1 MQGQYLIIGSYL
13 VICIIVVIVVL
24 HFIRRGIANK
34 YRRKVHELEVAKN
47 MVASTPVSL
56 ELSKVE
62 PIIKN
67 DQMEEKYNDWQDRF
81 DEIRDNKLSR
91 IDDMLID
98 LDIYIDKKDYKNCIY
113 RLAKTEFEIY
123 RVRESADSLL
133 DEIKEITLSEEKYR
147 AIVIKLKTKYR
158 EHKKDNQHHRH
169 MYDEMQDA
177 VELQLENIERRFL
190 DFEKVM
196 EKNQY
201 SEVVHIV
208 KALDTMIE
216 HMGIVVQEV
225 PDLLLMAK
233 QVIPNRMKEVEELN
247 DDMVKQGYPLDYL
260 NVSYNLEES
269 QKNIDHIL
277 DKIRVLN
284 LEDCMFELKTML
296 DYYDSLFVDFEKE
309 RLSRKVYVE
318 METDFSKKLEKTNKV
333 VQEVYN
339 QLDDIKSMYDLNDKD
354 VETIHEVNKILI
366 VINDDYKKM
375 LAKVEAKSSPYS
387 MLQQEVEELTVRLNQ
402 MENDLDQALKSLG
415 NMYDD
420 EVRAR
425 EQLEEIESFLK
436 QSKERMRTYKLPII
450 TNNYFVQLS
459 EANEAIEEVIKELE
473 RKPIVI
479 KTLNTRVDTARDLVL
494 KLYNTT
500 NEMVKTAQLAE
511 MAIVF
516 GNRYRSVYDDVDHG
530 LSDAEKLFFN
540 AVDGNYSVYKLQ
552 MAIDQKLLS
561 NMKNPF
567 KGSKYCNPYASKVS
581 VSSNKKYV
589 TLECGNYLIYEQ
601 DSLEKPYVIYQ
612 VGKWTSSEIKG
623 ERQEAILYNYK
634 EDGFPENL
642 EEDIFLYEFNT
653 LKGTS
658 FQRVSEIPAEY
669 QITKETKYRYIKN
682 VNY

>member
-1 MQGQYLIIGSYL
+1 MQGQYLIIGSYF

-24 HFIRRGIANK
+24 HFIRKGIANK
-34 YRRKVHELEVAKN
+34 YRRQVRELEVAKN
-47 MVASTPVSL
+47 VVASTPVSL

-67 DQMEEKYNDWQDRF
+67 DKMEEKYNDWQDRF
-81 DEIRDNKLSR
+81 DEIRENRLSQ

-123 RVRESADSLL
+123 RVREFADSLL

-147 AIVIKLKTKYR
+147 AIVIKLKAKYR
-158 EHKKDNQHHRH
+158 ELNKDFHDHRQ
-169 MYDEMQDA
+169 MYDEMQEA

-196 EKNQY
+196 EKNEY

-208 KALDTMIE
+208 KALDAMIE
-216 HMGIVVQEV
+216 HMGIVIKEV
-225 PDLLLMAK
+225 PDLLLMSK
-233 QVIPNRMKEVEELN
+233 QVIPNRMKEVKELN
-247 DDMVKQGYPLDYL
+247 EDMVKQGYPLDYL
-260 NVSYNLEES
+260 NVEYNLEES

-277 DKIRVLN
+277 DKVRVLN

-309 RLSRKVYVE
+309 RLSRKAYVE
-318 METDFSKKLEKTNKV
+318 MEANFSKKLEKTNKV

-354 VETIHEVNKILI
+354 VETIHEVNKVLV

-387 MLQQEVEELTVRLNQ
+387 MLQQEVEELIIRLKD
-402 MENDLDQALKSLG
+402 MEDNLDQALKSLG

-436 QSKERMRTYKLPII
+436 QSKERMRGYKLPII
-450 TNNYFVQLS
+450 TNDYFVQLS

-500 NEMVKTAQLAE
+500 NEMIKTAQLAE

-516 GNRYRSVYDDVDHG
+516 GNRYRFAYSDVDTG
-530 LSDAEKLFFN
+530 LDDAEKLFFKGEYKKALDISIK
-540 AVDGNYSVYKLQ
+540 AVSLVDENIYR
-552 MAIDQKLLS
+552 KLLAVYD
-561 NMKNPF
+561 K
-567 KGSKYCNPYASKVS
+567 
-581 VSSNKKYV
+581 
-589 TLECGNYLIYEQ
+589 
-601 DSLEKPYVIYQ
+601 
-612 VGKWTSSEIKG
+612 
-623 ERQEAILYNYK
+623 
-634 EDGFPENL
+634 
-642 EEDIFLYEFNT
+642 
-653 LKGTS
+653 
-658 FQRVSEIPAEY
+658 
-669 QITKETKYRYIKN
+669 
-682 VNY
+682 